1 MQSDYLEKIIVS
13 VGVGKTR
20 LNSPQFEEKVLPE
33 IMKEFAAIT
42 GQKPAITKAKKSIAG
57 FKVRQGEIIGLKAIL
72 RRKRMN
78 DFLTRVANVV
88 LPRVRDF
95 RGLNVKS
102 IDQNGN
108 LSFGFK
114 DQLVFPE
121 VNPETSRVN
130 FGIEVTLVAHLKNKE
145 KAIDFYKAQGIPLA
159 K

>member
-13 VGVGKTR
+13 VGVGKMR
-20 LNSPQFEEKVLPE
+20 LSSPQFEEKVLPE
-33 IMKEFAAIT
+33 IIKEFSIIT
-42 GQKPAITKAKKSIAG
+42 GQKPAVAKAKKSIAG
-57 FKVRQGEIIGLKAIL
+57 FKVRQGEIVGLKAIL

-78 DFLTRVANVV
+78 DFLARIVNVV

-95 RGLNVKS
+95 RGLNTKS

-108 LSFGFK
+108 MSFGFK

-121 VNPETSRVN
+121 INPESSRVN
-130 FGIEVTLVAHLKNKE
+130 FGMEVTLVSHLKNKE

>member
-13 VGVGKTR
+13 AGVGKLR
-20 LNSPQFEEKVLPE
+20 LASPQFEEKALPE

-57 FKVRQGEIIGLKAIL
+57 FKVRQGEVVGLKAVL
-72 RRKRMN
+72 RGKRMN
-78 DFLTRVANVV
+78 DFLSRVVNVV

-95 RGLNVKS
+95 RGLSPKS

-108 LSFGFK
+108 LSFGFR

-121 VNPETSRVN
+121 INPETSRVN
-130 FGIEVTLVAHLKNKE
+130 FGIEVTLVSRLKNKE
-145 KAIDFYKAQGIPLA
+145 KAIDFYRSQGIPLA

>member
-13 VGVGKTR
+13 IGVGKIR
-20 LNSPQFEEKVLPE
+20 LTSPQFEEKVLPE
-33 IMKEFAAIT
+33 IMKELAAIT

-57 FKVRQGEIIGLKAIL
+57 FKVRQGEVVGLKVIL
-72 RRKRMN
+72 RRKRMK
-78 DFLTRVANVV
+78 DFLSRIVNVV

-108 LSFGFK
+108 ISFGFK

-121 VNPETSRVN
+121 INAETSRTN

-145 KAIDFYKAQGIPLA
+145 KAIDFYRSQGIPLA